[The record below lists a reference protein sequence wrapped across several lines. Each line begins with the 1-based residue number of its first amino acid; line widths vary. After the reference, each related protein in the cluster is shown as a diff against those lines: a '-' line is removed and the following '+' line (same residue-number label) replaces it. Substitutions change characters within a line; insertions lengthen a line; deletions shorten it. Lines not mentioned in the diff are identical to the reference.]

1 MLAIPA
7 ALLRAMPGRRPLAAA
22 ALLLLLLLFAACGD
36 DGGVDGALVPRS
48 PTPGDATPAAAT
60 ATPEDAPASM
70 STPAPDPTATPNA
83 DGVYVVPCGDV
94 HAPLDKLH
102 RLEADCEP
110 AGLVPLAEAYAYGP
124 QQVIERILPDLL
136 ALLEAAAAEG
146 HRLAVVSG
154 YRSYET
160 QRDAFQYHVETYG
173 LEEALRV
180 SARPGHSEHQLGT
193 TVDFSSAAVGH
204 ELVQAFGAT
213 PEGRWLAERA
223 HEFGFVMSY
232 PPGLESVTGY
242 VYEPWHFRWVGREM
256 ATAVRASG
264 LTLGEFLLR

>member
-1 MLAIPA
+1 M
-7 ALLRAMPGRRPLAAA
+7 LRAMPGSRPLALAA
-22 ALLLLLLLFAACGD
+22 ALLLPLLFAACGD
-36 DGGVDGALVPRS
+36 GGGVDGALVPRS
-48 PTPGDATPAAAT
+48 PAPGDDAAAAAT
-60 ATPEDAPASM
+60 APPGETPAAMP
-70 STPAPDPTATPNA
+70 TPAPEPTATPNA

-102 RLEADCEP
+102 RLEEDCEP
-110 AGLVPLAEAYAYGP
+110 EGLTPLSDAWAYGP
-124 QQVIERILPDLL
+124 QEVAERILPDLL

-146 HRLAVVSG
+146 HRLAVVSS
-154 YRSYET
+154 YRSYGT
-160 QRDAFQYHVETYG
+160 QRDTFQYHVDTYG
-173 LEEALRV
+173 LEQAERV

-193 TVDFSSAAVGH
+193 TVDFSSAAVGY
-204 ELVQAFGAT
+204 ELVAAFGGT
-213 PEGRWLAERA
+213 SEGRWLAARA

-242 VYEPWHFRWVGREM
+242 VYEPWHFRWVGRET